1 MMQKL
6 LTKYWLAFQ
15 LVVLFGAVSL
25 SIFKTEATGSVYLL
39 WLSLFV
45 VESLVL
51 LPTVFKEESIADAR
65 KRVYRSLEGD
75 AFSYVG
81 LVLIAI
87 IGIQW
92 LNSGCSLIYLP
103 DADVWKY
110 SLPPI
115 EWIPYSVKPLPTL
128 AGLSLV
134 VSVFAGVLVVR
145 NGLGKGGKRFFL
157 DTATIMSGMIAAYA
171 FFQSHAGVEPYTTW
185 AAHPGACNPGTF
197 FVFWFLISL
206 GLDLGPSTSRFS
218 SAKTVLWWVFAFAGN
233 LVGFLQFSSAT
244 SMVVYSVIGVLLIIY
259 RIAMLVFQHVQLGK
273 RFRLGMGILAVLVLV
288 SGSIVFLI
296 PKSPIISKV
305 MELQDV
311 SHFEKMTASRLFRT
325 NAALKIWEEVPWTGV
340 GVDGF
345 AQYLG
350 TVIEDRDWKLMKSD
364 KRWVWNDGFQF
375 LCEWGVIGTGVL
387 GAMIIT
393 IVIPLFVRVR
403 KLFGTRSSHRT
414 AWDIFVMFDA
424 YIVPSAVG
432 LVMLLI
438 EGWFSSPF
446 QSPAVFMS
454 WFCVLA
460 VLPGLLPPQRVKHA

>member
-1 MMQKL
+1 
-6 LTKYWLAFQ
+6 

-25 SIFKTEATGSVYLL
+25 SIFKTEVTGSVYLL

-51 LPTVFKEESIADAR
+51 LPTVFKEESIAEAR

-81 LVLIAI
+81 LVLIAV

-92 LNSGCSLIYLP
+92 LNSGCSLVYLP

-157 DTATIMSGMIAAYA
+157 DAATIMSGMIAAYA

-185 AAHPGACNPGTF
+185 ASHPGACNPGTF

-206 GLDLGPSTSRFS
+206 GLDLGSSTSSFS

-233 LVGFLQFSSAT
+233 LIGFLQFSSAT

-259 RIAMLVFQHVQLGK
+259 RIAMLVFQHVQVGK
-273 RFRLGMGILAVLVLV
+273 RFRFGVGILAVLVLV

-305 MELQDV
+305 RELQDV
-311 SHFEKMTASRLFRT
+311 SSFEKMTASRLFRT
-325 NAALKIWEEVPWTGV
+325 NAALKIWETVPWTGV

-345 AQYLG
+345 SQYLG
-350 TVIEDRDWKLMKSD
+350 TVIADSDWKLMKSD
-364 KRWVWNDGFQF
+364 KRLVWNDGFQF

-393 IVIPLFVRVR
+393 IVIPLFVRLR
-403 KLFGTRSSHRT
+403 KLFGTRNSHRT
-414 AWDIFVMFDA
+414 VWDIFLMLDA
-424 YIVPSAVG
+424 HIVPSVVV

>member
-1 MMQKL
+1 MG
-6 LTKYWLAFQ
+6 
-15 LVVLFGAVSL
+15 V
-25 SIFKTEATGSVYLL
+25 FKTEEAGSVYLL
-39 WLSLFV
+39 WLSLFAL
-45 VESLVL
+45 ESLVL
-51 LPTVFKEESIADAR
+51 LPTVFKEESITEAR
-65 KRVYRSLEGD
+65 KRVFRSMEGD

-81 LVLIAI
+81 LILVGV

-92 LNSGCSLIYLP
+92 LNSGCSLVYLP

-115 EWIPYSVKPLPTL
+115 EWLPYSVKPLPTL
-128 AGLSLV
+128 AWLSLV
-134 VSVFAGVLVVR
+134 VSVFVCVLIVR

-157 DTATIMSGMIAAYA
+157 DTATIISGMIAAYA
-171 FFQSHAGVEPYTTW
+171 VFQSHTGVAPYTTW
-185 AAHPGACNPGTF
+185 ASNPGACNLGTF

-206 GLDLGPSTSRFS
+206 GLDLGSSSSKFS
-218 SAKTVLWWVFAFAGN
+218 SAKTVLWWIFAFAGN
-233 LVGFLQFSSAT
+233 LVGFLQFSSPV
-244 SMVVYSVIGVLLIIY
+244 SMVVYVFIGVLLISY
-259 RIAMLVFQHVQLGK
+259 RITILFFQHIQVDK
-273 RFRLGMGILAVLVLV
+273 RYRFVVGILFVVLFV

-305 MELQDV
+305 MGLKGI
-311 SHFEKMTASRLFRT
+311 SSFEQMTASRMFRT

-345 AQYLG
+345 SQYVG
-350 TVIEDRDWKLMKSD
+350 TVIEDSDWKLIKSD
-364 KRWVWNDGFQF
+364 KRLVLNDGFQF

-393 IVIPLFVRVR
+393 ILIPLFVRLR
-403 KLFGTRSSHRT
+403 NLFGSRNSTRT
-414 AWDIFVMFDA
+414 AWDIFLMFDA
-424 YIVPSAVG
+424 YVVPSVVVV
-432 LVMLLI
+432 VMLLI

-460 VLPGLLPPQRVKHA
+460 VLPGLLPSQRVKHS